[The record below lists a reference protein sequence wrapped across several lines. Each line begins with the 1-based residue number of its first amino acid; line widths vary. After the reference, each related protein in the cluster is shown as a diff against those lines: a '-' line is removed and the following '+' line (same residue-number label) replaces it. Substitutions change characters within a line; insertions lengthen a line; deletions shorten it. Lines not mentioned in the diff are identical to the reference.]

1 MEVIMKDI
9 FAEERTKAILMSVVM
24 IVFGSL
30 FIALPEASYNV
41 IITVLAWILIAI
53 GIYFVVSYFLVP
65 SLLLNSIE
73 FINGVLFI
81 LLGVL
86 LLRKPEI
93 YIALIG
99 FVGITIGLQYVGT
112 SLNKQRAHAEGWWQD
127 LIYGAVEFVLGFVLV
142 ILNYTEVA
150 KNAIMI
156 YLGTS
161 LIFYGLF
168 VIVSIFTFR
177 KKVKAVKKAVNEAVN
192 QSADV
197 QEAQVIDT
205 KDNK

>member
-1 MEVIMKDI
+1 MDVIMKDI

-112 SLNKQRAHAEGWWQD
+112 GLNKQRAHAEGWWQD

-177 KKVKAVKKAVNEAVN
+177 KKVKAVKKAINEAVN

>member
-1 MEVIMKDI
+1 MKDI

>member
-1 MEVIMKDI
+1 MKDI

-112 SLNKQRAHAEGWWQD
+112 GSNKQRAHAEGWWQD

-156 YLGTS
+156 YLGVS

-197 QEAQVIDT
+197 QEAPVIDT